1 MDKILLIEDDETM
14 ISLLCTLLQLE
25 GYHATQMGKSETL
38 EKVMEEVQNEKPDL
52 ILLDVN
58 LRQFNGFDLLRMI
71 RQNDELK
78 HIHILMS
85 SGIDF
90 RERCLREGAD
100 GFILKPYMPEDL
112 IGNIKHM
119 IGSNR
124 E

>member
-14 ISLLCTLLQLE
+14 VSLLCTLMQLE
-25 GYHATQMGKSETL
+25 GFTATQMGKSETL
-38 EKVMEEVQNEKPDL
+38 EKVMENVHTEKPDL

-58 LRQFNGFDLLRMI
+58 LRQFNGFDLLHLI
-71 RQNDELK
+71 RQNDDLK
-78 HIHILMS
+78 HTRILMS
-85 SGIDF
+85 SGMDY

-112 IGNIKHM
+112 ISDIKQM